1 MSCYFILEYKVCN
14 IKDDEEQA
22 EDSEPSELE
31 QHLIL
36 EGVVTRNFDLHGNL
50 HGLDDGVS
58 PDDGI
63 QHLLVDVPVF
73 VTILDADDRITLLH
87 LLDVDGV
94 MILDRIHPVTIHI
107 FGMHLWDCHILN
119 LLAGIQ

>member
-1 MSCYFILEYKVCN
+1 MPCYFILEYKVCN

-31 QHLIL
+31 QHLIF
-36 EGVVTRNFDLHGNL
+36 ECVVTRYFDLHGNF

-73 VTILDADDRITLLH
+73 VTILDADDRIAFLH
-87 LLDVDGV
+87 LLDIDGV

-107 FGMHLWDCHILN
+107 FGMHLWDCYILN
-119 LLAGIQ
+119 LLTR